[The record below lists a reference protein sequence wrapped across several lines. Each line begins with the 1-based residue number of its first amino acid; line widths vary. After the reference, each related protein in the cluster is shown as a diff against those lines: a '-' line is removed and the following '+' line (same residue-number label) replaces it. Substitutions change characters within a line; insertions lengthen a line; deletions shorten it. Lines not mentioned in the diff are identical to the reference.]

1 MDEFHTQIR
10 TAVLRTLST
19 DHQSPA
25 LARLAQEALSGRV
38 DLRRV
43 IGEANGQDF
52 ERDLAN
58 RITESGRALEQ
69 ASPEELDQTRQAIED
84 GYQRCLLP
92 APPPPVEQ
100 SQQRCDQDQQY
111 WEDEE
116 AFAEFNESPL
126 VDGDEW

>member
-1 MDEFHTQIR
+1 MDELHTQIR
-10 TAVLRTLST
+10 TAVLRTLSA
-19 DHQSPA
+19 DPQSPA

-43 IGEANGQDF
+43 IGEASGQDF

-58 RITESGRALEQ
+58 RVTESSRAIQQ
-69 ASPEELDQTRQAIED
+69 ASSEQIDQIRHAIED
-84 GYQRCLLP
+84 GYQRSLAPASLP
-92 APPPPVEQ
+92 AEE
-100 SQQRCDQDQQY
+100 SRLRDQDRQY

-126 VDGDEW
+126 VDGGEW

>member
-1 MDEFHTQIR
+1 MDELHTQIR

-25 LARLAQEALSGRV
+25 LARLAQEALTGRV
-38 DLRRV
+38 DLRRAL
-43 IGEANGQDF
+43 GEASGQDF

-58 RITESGRALEQ
+58 RIAESSRALEQ
-69 ASPEELDQTRQAIED
+69 ASQDELDQTRQAIED
-84 GYQRCLLP
+84 GYQRSLAPDP
-92 APPPPVEQ
+92 APAGQ
-100 SQQRCDQDQQY
+100 SQRRRDQDRQY

-126 VDGDEW
+126 VDGGEW

>member
-1 MDEFHTQIR
+1 MDELHTQIR

-19 DHQSPA
+19 DSQSPA

-43 IGEANGQDF
+43 IGEASGQDF

-58 RITESGRALEQ
+58 RVTESSRAIQQ
-69 ASPEELDQTRQAIED
+69 ASPEQIDQIRHAIED
-84 GYQRCLLP
+84 GYQRSLAPDP
-92 APPPPVEQ
+92 APAEQ
-100 SQQRCDQDQQY
+100 SQRRRDQDRQY